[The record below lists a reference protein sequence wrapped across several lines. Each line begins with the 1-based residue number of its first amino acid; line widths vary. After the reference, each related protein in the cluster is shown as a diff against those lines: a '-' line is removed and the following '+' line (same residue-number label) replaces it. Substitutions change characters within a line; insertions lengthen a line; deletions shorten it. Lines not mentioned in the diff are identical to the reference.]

1 MRVTYNNEDD
11 RAGLRGY
18 VQCNKY
24 THMHIHTAFVISIMD
39 CVVMCNLLYNYT
51 YTYSE

>member
-18 VQCNKY
+18 LQCNKY
-24 THMHIHTAFVISIMD
+24 THMHIHTVFVISIMYCD
-39 CVVMCNLLYNYT
+39 VMWNLIYSYT
-51 YTYSE
+51 YTHSE